1 MVRCSKARLAD
12 WALAALFLV
21 HFIVIYPSLLSIVPR
36 SPWEVTEQWNK
47 FGTAAFVSVLF
58 GLGWAGAIWKMT
70 TDTATATK
78 AFTMSQVAASVL
90 FATHALLLALNGV
103 WSLAILLGAIAFAD
117 YVWMQRARERI
128 TFLVE
133 VLRLVQALVQSRLR
147 EIAALSMLLAGLQ
160 FAFILLWVAAIT
172 RVIQLPSTGGVAT
185 VMLLMLL
192 SFRWTTGMIKHAL
205 THVVAVQVTHA
216 LKRAAEASR
225 FAAQITPRLRSLT
238 EAADS
243 EEDVTVLLTAPGG
256 VPHPS
261 GTPARAGAFSSADV
275 AAAVGGR
282 PHHRPGDVGA
292 GGQTAAL
299 KADGQLDA
307 ALAQVERTAA
317 AAAPDAGSAAQG
329 RPDGGVAERR
339 AGDASARAPA
349 ASAVAYS
356 ADGSGVRAAALG
368 QLGVV
373 SAASAAGVPI
383 AVAPPDLPVPADPLA
398 VAASAATPP
407 PHAALLRACT
417 RNFGALASGA
427 LLGFASPLAWA
438 CRRGARAA
446 ARRFAA
452 ADFAGFET
460 ASGRRLQEQR
470 SQQHGRGHPPISPY
484 GETSGGTDIAA
495 GGAGSDASFAANGTL
510 GDAAG
515 SAVGGAA
522 AAPSASSRISHTLSS
537 SDLYFAEDYRAPRA
551 AAAIPSSTSS
561 SGAAGGGAFALGSS
575 GAPTPR
581 GALGVGGQSF
591 TPRDHLPRTPG
602 ARARRQCTRACDSCV
617 GALALRSLALSE
629 WYLRSTHKYAHVLVA
644 TQDRSWCAAAASS
657 WAELQRSGVDGIIDD
672 DVTDRMLLFGGYVGG
687 AVLSLLLGTTV
698 QTPDMATWL
707 WSAALVFA
715 IGFTGVTL
723 PLTVLEAS
731 TSTLFV
737 AFAQVPETLA
747 ACHPILYHRFER
759 LTEVYAHTRGRE
771 ALFAIGR
778 APRDD
783 LVDRL

>member
-1 MVRCSKARLAD
+1 
-12 WALAALFLV
+12 
-21 HFIVIYPSLLSIVPR
+21 
-36 SPWEVTEQWNK
+36 
-47 FGTAAFVSVLF
+47 VSVLF

-160 FAFILLWVAAIT
+160 FVFILLWVAAIT

-225 FAAQITPRLRSLT
+225 FAAHITPRLRSLT

-243 EEDVTVLLTAPGG
+243 EEDVTVLLSAAGG
-256 VPHPS
+256 VPHAS
-261 GTPARAGAFSSADV
+261 AAAGRAGAFSSADV

-282 PHHRPGDVGA
+282 PHHRAGDDGA
-292 GGQTAAL
+292 GGQAAAV

-307 ALAQVERTAA
+307 ALAVVERAA
-317 AAAPDAGSAAQG
+317 GDAPDAGAAVPG
-329 RPDGGVAERR
+329 RPDGGVEERR
-339 AGDASARAPA
+339 AGDASARAPVA
-349 ASAVAYS
+349 AAAAGYS

-373 SAASAAGVPI
+373 SATSAAGVPI
-383 AVAPPDLPVPADPLA
+383 AVAQPELPVLADPLA

-417 RNFGALASGA
+417 RNFGALAAGA

-452 ADFAGFET
+452 AEFAGFEA

-470 SQQHGRGHPPISPY
+470 SQRHRRGHPPISPY
-484 GETSGGTDIAA
+484 GDALTGVDAAAA
-495 GGAGSDASFAANGTL
+495 GGAGSGAGFAANGTL

-522 AAPSASSRISHTLSS
+522 AAPSASSGVSHTLSS

-561 SGAAGGGAFALGSS
+561 SGAAGGGAFALSS
-575 GAPTPR
+575 TSAPTPR
-581 GALGVGGQSF
+581 GAFGIGGQSY
-591 TPRDHLPRTPG
+591 TPRDQVPRTPG
-602 ARARRQCTRACDSCV
+602 ARARRHCTRSCDSFV
-617 GALALRSLALSE
+617 GALAIRSLALSE

-644 TQDRSWCAAAASS
+644 TQDRSWCGAAASS